1 MSTLRLIL
9 TRHAKSSWDDTSL
22 TDHSRPLN
30 GRGRRSAGVIG
41 GWLASR
47 GVLPQQVLCSDAN
60 RTRETWERLEP
71 SLSLPEPAV
80 VSYLPEL
87 YHAAPEQML
96 AVLQGAEA
104 SVVMMIGHNPGI
116 SAFARR
122 ILARQ
127 PVDPEFHR
135 YPTGATMIATF
146 DRASWADV
154 DFGTGAMQ
162 DYVAPRMLEG

>member
-22 TDHSRPLN
+22 TDHARPLN
-30 GRGRRSAGVIG
+30 GRGRRAAGVIG
-41 GWLASR
+41 GWLSSR

-71 SLSLPEPAV
+71 SLTLPEPVV
-80 VSYLPEL
+80 VSFLPEL
-87 YHAAPEQML
+87 YHADADQIL
-96 AVLQGAEA
+96 SVLQAA
-104 SVVMMIGHNPGI
+104 QAQTVMVICHNPGI
-116 SAFARR
+116 AEFARR
-122 ILARQ
+122 ILARP

-135 YPTGATMIATF
+135 YPTGGTMVATF
-146 DRASWADV
+146 DRVTWADV
-154 DFGTGAMQ
+154 DFGTGAML